1 MRHVELGHVL
11 QICAAA
17 CNRKERRCAG
27 ASVGLS
33 EPPTKCQGVS
43 CSAFLFTKCLCFVKD
58 SKQARG

>member
-1 MRHVELGHVL
+1 MVLGCRLYRKYACCMRHVELGHVL

-27 ASVGLS
+27 ASAGLS

-43 CSAFLFTKCLCFVKD
+43 
-58 SKQARG
+58 